1 MRAGIVFCLFW
12 IDADDLC
19 AVNQVRDLLTEY
31 EGHRPYE
38 TEMEMRRKLYDHIG
52 AVTLVG

>member
-1 MRAGIVFCLFW
+1 MRAGIVFCVFW

-52 AVTLVG
+52 VVTLVG